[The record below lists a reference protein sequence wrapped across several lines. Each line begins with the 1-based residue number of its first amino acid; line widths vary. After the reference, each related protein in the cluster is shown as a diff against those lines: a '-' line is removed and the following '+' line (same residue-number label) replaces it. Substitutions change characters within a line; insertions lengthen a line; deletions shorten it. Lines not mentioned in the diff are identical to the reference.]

1 MRFPIALYYLQ
12 LSLFNRM
19 IRYFSRSFMLPAGV
33 DATGAQARGF
43 TFMDTAGKKLTLSD
57 FKGKWVL
64 INFWATWC
72 PPCLKEIPDL
82 VSLYES
88 RKDVMII
95 GIAMDYRDP
104 KTVLKYVKS
113 MSISYPTVLGDKKIA
128 AQIGPVSMLPTTYVF
143 DPEGKPAIYKV
154 GLVSRETWRSSC
166 GKTRKVLRISGRA
179 IRDNKGIG
187 NVNTGELTAV
197 PRRVNAE
204 PPAEQP
210 CRRAHQRLFSI

>member
-1 MRFPIALYYLQ
+1 
-12 LSLFNRM
+12 M
-19 IRYFSRSFMLPAGV
+19 IRRSLAVFCCLLLLLPIG
-33 DATGAQARGF
+33 GHARGF
-43 TFMDTAGKKLTLSD
+43 TFTDTAGKKLALSD

-95 GIAMDYRDP
+95 GVAMDYRDP

-113 MSISYPTVLGDKKIA
+113 MSIPYPVVLGDKKTA

-143 DPEGKPAIYKV
+143 DPEGNPAIYKV
-154 GLVSRETWRSSC
+154 GLVSRESLEEFMRENSKNPP
-166 GKTRKVLRISGRA
+166 GQRPGDTRQQK
-179 IRDNKGIG
+179 
-187 NVNTGELTAV
+187 
-197 PRRVNAE
+197 
-204 PPAEQP
+204 
-210 CRRAHQRLFSI
+210 QR

>member
-1 MRFPIALYYLQ
+1 MQRFHAALLC
-12 LSLFNRM
+12 LLLL
-19 IRYFSRSFMLPAGV
+19 LPAAV
-33 DATGAQARGF
+33 QARDF
-43 TFMDTAGKKLTLSD
+43 TFTDTEGKKLTLAG

-88 RKDVMII
+88 RKDVMVI

-113 MSISYPTVLGDKKIA
+113 MSISYPVVLGDKKTA

-143 DPEGKPAIYKV
+143 DPQGNPAVYKI
-154 GLVSRETWRSSC
+154 GLVSREDLEEFMREYSAKPPNQQRP
-166 GKTRKVLRISGRA
+166 GDTRQQKYR
-179 IRDNKGIG
+179 
-187 NVNTGELTAV
+187 
-197 PRRVNAE
+197 
-204 PPAEQP
+204 
-210 CRRAHQRLFSI
+210 

>member
-1 MRFPIALYYLQ
+1 MLLLPI
-12 LSLFNRM
+12 
-19 IRYFSRSFMLPAGV
+19 
-33 DATGAQARGF
+33 GAQAGGF
-43 TFMDTAGKKLTLSD
+43 TFMDSNGKKLTLSD
-57 FKGKWVL
+57 FKGRWVV

-113 MSISYPTVLGDKKIA
+113 MSISYPIVLGDKKIA

-143 DPEGKPAIYKV
+143 DPEGNPAVYKI
-154 GLVSRETWRSSC
+154 GLVSREDLEEFMREYSRNPPNQQRPSN
-166 GKTRKVLRISGRA
+166 TRQQKY
-179 IRDNKGIG
+179 K
-187 NVNTGELTAV
+187 
-197 PRRVNAE
+197 
-204 PPAEQP
+204 
-210 CRRAHQRLFSI
+210 